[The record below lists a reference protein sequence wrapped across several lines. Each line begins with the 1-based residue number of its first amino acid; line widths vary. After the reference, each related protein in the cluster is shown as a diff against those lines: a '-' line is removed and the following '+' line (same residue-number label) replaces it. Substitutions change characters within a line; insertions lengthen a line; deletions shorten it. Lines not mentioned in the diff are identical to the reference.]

1 MWRLFSIIFGLLIFI
16 PIVAIGEE
24 DISQQKRIIPLS
36 EAIELGIKNSYTLEI
51 QDERINQS
59 IAIQRKAL
67 ALLLPV
73 LTAQGTYTRY
83 DKEVVMKF
91 PDINSLKISITEPY
105 ISFTKYNN
113 YVIQKENSFGALA
126 SLNLPIINIPNY
138 LTYKNAKDSTKITEL
153 NKESQKAD
161 LIYNIATAYLNT
173 ISIKKSIA
181 ITKNSVELARLHL
194 RIVEAKL
201 KNGDANELT
210 LTKARLDL
218 ERALNDSE
226 KAEKAYSIAIEGLA
240 LLLNIEKNFDIE
252 DSVNINTDLALDIEK
267 LTEIALKRRPDVK
280 ILAEN
285 RELIQR
291 DINLSMSRLLPTLNM
306 NAVYRYSDIT
316 NFVGE
321 ETQWFIIF
329 SLNLNLY
336 DGGLRYAEIR
346 EKRSRLNEN
355 ELQIRQLKE
364 GIKSQISQN
373 IKEIESCKRNISS
386 LERQLEL
393 ARKSYDLS
401 VKSYNAGV
409 ISQSELI
416 DSEIIV
422 TNTEL
427 LLEKEKNDCLIYYI
441 KLLKNT
447 GDINSFKG
455 K

>member
-1 MWRLFSIIFGLLIFI
+1 M
-16 PIVAIGEE
+16 AIGEE

-240 LLLNIEKNFDIE
+240 LLLNIDKDFDVE
-252 DSVNINTDLALDIEK
+252 DSVSINMDSSFDIEK

>member
-1 MWRLFSIIFGLLIFI
+1 M
-16 PIVAIGEE
+16 AIGEE

>member
-1 MWRLFSIIFGLLIFI
+1 M
-16 PIVAIGEE
+16 AIGEE

-181 ITKNSVELARLHL
+181 ITKNSVELARSHL